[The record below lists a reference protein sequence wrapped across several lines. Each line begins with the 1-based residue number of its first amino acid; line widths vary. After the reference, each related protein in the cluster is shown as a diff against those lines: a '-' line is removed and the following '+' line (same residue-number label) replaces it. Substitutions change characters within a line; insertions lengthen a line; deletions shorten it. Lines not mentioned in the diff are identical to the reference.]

1 MKSEP
6 ADAHGRRCSHRTLD
20 ANYFSVVQL
29 LQHGGLTVTAPIS
42 IRLDDDVRATLEAD
56 AKKQGVGLATYL
68 RVLATDAAREVRRKQ
83 IRAQSAAVARY
94 IAEHT
99 EGREFSEFW
108 GTPNWEGL

>member
-1 MKSEP
+1 
-6 ADAHGRRCSHRTLD
+6 L
-20 ANYFSVVQL
+20 
-29 LQHGGLTVTAPIS
+29 TAPIS

-94 IAEHT
+94 IADHP